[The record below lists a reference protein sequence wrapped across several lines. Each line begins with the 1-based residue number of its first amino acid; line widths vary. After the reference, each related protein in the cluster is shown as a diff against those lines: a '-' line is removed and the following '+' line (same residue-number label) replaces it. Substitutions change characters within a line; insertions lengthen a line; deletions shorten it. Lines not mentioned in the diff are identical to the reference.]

1 MGGWRITSGSSL
13 YKLLKGKCPQPA
25 DLVGFHS
32 AIHEPGNIPSGRE
45 EALKSCTRWEIF
57 IDQSEQEKGSYAEC
71 LLMVETGW
79 LSLYGAKGSLGRLVG
94 LLVLSRQAQIGWPRP
109 FFSGIAE
116 HRHLG
121 KLWLLMWGLAW
132 VTLVTLTGLPYIHTL
147 VSLDLRKQ
155 ALLWECPARW

>member
-1 MGGWRITSGSSL
+1 MSTTCWSSRLSFSNSWTRQHPIWQRRSAEEL
-13 YKLLKGKCPQPA
+13 YKVRDFYRPKWAGERKLCRMFADGWNGVTFLIWSKGK
-25 DLVGFHS
+25 S
-32 AIHEPGNIPSGRE
+32 R
-45 EALKSCTRWEIF
+45 
-57 IDQSEQEKGSYAEC
+57 
-71 LLMVETGW
+71 
-79 LSLYGAKGSLGRLVG
+79 RLVG
-94 LLVLSRQAQIGWPRP
+94 LLVLSRQAQTGWPRP